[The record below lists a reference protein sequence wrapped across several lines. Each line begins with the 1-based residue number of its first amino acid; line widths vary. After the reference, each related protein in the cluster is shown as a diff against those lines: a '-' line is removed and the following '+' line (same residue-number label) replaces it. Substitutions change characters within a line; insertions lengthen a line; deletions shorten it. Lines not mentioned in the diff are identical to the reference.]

1 MSRPSDPIKSKGT
14 TLLKSVPRGSAIM
27 KECDVVLASG
37 AEHLREGFQ
46 KHGYRVFSCAMN
58 YDGRRMFPNAD
69 VYARIP
75 DVGKLSDRR
84 VVVIQSCTGSSPADK
99 EVFTTSDRV
108 VELLLILDALAQ
120 PYEVEEVG
128 HKQYRSKPIV
138 PPSHVEVV
146 LTFQPFALQDKA
158 FKTGEAISCKWA
170 AEQIARACNKVW
182 VINPHSKPNLPW
194 VKAIVSRGVYQEI
207 DIMPDLIKFG
217 AARFGFDKY
226 SVITPDEGGQERFAV
241 EGFGKKRNNSYS
253 VELSGDVKVKGKK
266 VILIDDLTKSGTTL
280 LKAAERL
287 RTQGASDVGLA
298 VVHVMPLTDKGEELL
313 ENLVEKSKG
322 RIVTSNTIRTQTF
335 CERRPDNTYDVVDSL
350 VKII

>member
-1 MSRPSDPIKSKGT
+1 
-14 TLLKSVPRGSAIM
+14 M
-27 KECDVVLASG
+27 KEYDVVLASG
-37 AEHLREGFQ
+37 AEHLRQCFE

-75 DVGKLSDRR
+75 DVEKLSDRR
-84 VVVIQSCTGSSPADK
+84 VVVIQSCTGSSPSDK
-99 EVFTTSDRV
+99 EAFTTSDRV
-108 VELLLILDALAQ
+108 VELLLILDILAQ
-120 PYEVEEVG
+120 PYNVEELS
-128 HKQYRSKPIV
+128 HKQYRSKPIL

-146 LTFQPFALQDKA
+146 LTFQPFGLQDKA

-182 VINPHSKPNLPW
+182 VVNPHAKPNLPW
-194 VKAIVSRGVYQEI
+194 VKAITSRGAYQEI
-207 DIMPDLIKFG
+207 DIMPDLIEFA

-241 EGFGKKRNNSYS
+241 EGFGKKRTNSYS
-253 VELSGDVKVKGKK
+253 VELSGDVKVKAKR

-287 RTQGASDVGLA
+287 RAQGASDVGLA
-298 VVHVMPLTDKGEELL
+298 VVHVMPLADKGEQLL
-313 ENLVEKSKG
+313 ENLVEKSGG
-322 RIVTSNTIRTQTF
+322 RIVTSNTIHTRIF
-335 CERRPDNTYDVVDSL
+335 CEQRPENTYNVVDSL

>member
-1 MSRPSDPIKSKGT
+1 
-14 TLLKSVPRGSAIM
+14 M
-27 KECDVVLASG
+27 KEYDVVLASG
-37 AEHLREGFQ
+37 AEHLRGCFE
-46 KHGYRVFSCAMN
+46 KHGYRVYTCATN

-69 VYARIP
+69 IYARIP
-75 DVGKLSDRR
+75 DVEKLSDRR
-84 VVVIQSCTGSSPADK
+84 VVVVQSCTGSSPREK

-108 VELLLILDALAQ
+108 LELLLILDILAQ
-120 PYEVEEVG
+120 PLHVEEVG

-158 FKTGEAISCKWA
+158 FKTGEAMSCKWA

-182 VINPHSKPNLPW
+182 VVNPHAKPNLPW
-194 VKAIVSRGVYQEI
+194 VKAILSRGAYQEI
-207 DIMPDLIKFG
+207 DIMPDLVRFA
-217 AARFGFDKY
+217 AARFGFDDY

-241 EGFGKKRNNSYS
+241 NGFGKKRTNSYS

-298 VVHVMPLTDKGEELL
+298 VVHVMPLADKGEQLL
-313 ENLVEKSKG
+313 ENLVEKSGG
-322 RIVTSNTIRTQTF
+322 RIVTSNTIHTRVFSDQ
-335 CERRPDNTYDVVDSL
+335 RPENTYNVVDSL
-350 VKII
+350 VKTI